1 MAVKKQLN
9 EMENQVTKGAAKA
22 DPMPK
27 APNYVPDN
35 GAIEDLGGPTP
46 TNGRPTDDS
55 HKLKTATA
63 TFAQKGDPHFK
74 GNPSKVQL
82 PGPAAI
88 KSTGYGKGANE
99 EAEAEEDAV
108 VNEQPVEETPV
119 VENEEQEDVA
129 KEIVIDVA
137 DDVAALLEGEELSKE
152 FQEKTATIF
161 EAAVK
166 SKVEQVANQLEE
178 QFKKAFDEEI
188 NSHKSELTERVDSYL
203 EFVANEWINEN
214 ALAVETGIR
223 GELSE
228 SFMSGLK
235 TLFEEHY
242 VEIPD
247 DKYDVLEA
255 MTSKLDEMETKLNE
269 QIESNVELTKRLSSS
284 VSDNILDEV
293 SEGLALSQ
301 KDKLSELS
309 KGVEFESEEQYRE
322 KLTTLKESYFN
333 AKPVVESSEVTSEE
347 SIVEDHTSA
356 MSQYLS
362 ALTKF
367 Q

>member
-1 MAVKKQLN
+1 MAAKKQLH

-27 APNYVPDN
+27 APSYVPDN

-46 TNGRPTDDS
+46 TNGKPTDDS
-55 HKLKTATA
+55 HKLKTPSA
-63 TFAQKGDPHFK
+63 TFAQQGDVQTKGSA
-74 GNPSKVQL
+74 GKVQL
-82 PGPAAI
+82 PGPGAI

-99 EAEAEEDAV
+99 ETASEEEAV
-108 VNEQPVEETPV
+108 VETPV
-119 VENEEQEDVA
+119 SESESPEEEVA

-166 SKVEQVANQLEE
+166 SKIEQVAEQLEE
-178 QFKKAFDEEI
+178 QFQAAFDEEI
-188 NSHKSELTERVDSYL
+188 ASHKSELTERIDSYL

-242 VEIPD
+242 VEIPEE
-247 DKYDVLEA
+247 KYDVLEA

-347 SIVEDHTSA
+347 SIVEDHSPA

>member
-1 MAVKKQLN
+1 MAAKQHLD
-9 EMENQVTKGAAKA
+9 EMENQVTKGAKSAE
-22 DPMPK
+22 PMPK

-46 TNGRPTDDS
+46 TNAKPTDDS
-55 HKLKTATA
+55 NKLKTPSATL
-63 TFAQKGDPHFK
+63 AQTGDPHFRNAS
-74 GNPSKVQL
+74 GKVQL
-82 PGPAAI
+82 PGPAAL
-88 KSTGYGKGANE
+88 KSTGYGE
-99 EAEAEEDAV
+99 EVETEEEVVAEA
-108 VNEQPVEETPV
+108 PVEETETV
-119 VENEEQEDVA
+119 VAEEEQA
-129 KEIVIDVA
+129 EITIDVTE
-137 DDVAALLEGEELSKE
+137 DVAALLEGEELSPE

-161 EAAVK
+161 EAAVR
-166 SKVEQVANQLEE
+166 SKIDQVASTLEA
-178 QFKKAFDEEI
+178 QFSEAFDQEVATFKTEM
-188 NSHKSELTERVDSYL
+188 TERVDSYL

-214 ALAVETGIR
+214 ALQVESGIR

-242 VEIPD
+242 VEIPE

-269 QIESNVELTKRLSSS
+269 QIDSNVALTQRLSAS

-322 KLTTLKESYFN
+322 KLSTLKESYFT
-333 AKPVVESSEVTSEE
+333 KPVVESQEVSSEE
-347 SIVEDHTSA
+347 SLVEDHSPA
-356 MSQYLS
+356 MSAYLN

>member
-1 MAVKKQLN
+1 MAAKKQLH

-27 APNYVPDN
+27 APSYVPDN

-46 TNGRPTDDS
+46 TNGKPTDDS
-55 HKLKTATA
+55 HKLKTPSA
-63 TFAQKGDPHFK
+63 TFAQQGDVQTKGSA
-74 GNPSKVQL
+74 GKVQL
-82 PGPAAI
+82 PGPGAI
-88 KSTGYGKGANE
+88 KSSGYGKGANE
-99 EAEAEEDAV
+99 ETASEEEAV
-108 VNEQPVEETPV
+108 VETPV
-119 VENEEQEDVA
+119 SESESPEEEVA

-166 SKVEQVANQLEE
+166 SKIEQVAEQLEE
-178 QFKKAFDEEI
+178 QFQAAFDEEI
-188 NSHKSELTERVDSYL
+188 ASHKSELTERIDSYL

-214 ALAVETGIR
+214 TLAVETGIR

-242 VEIPD
+242 VEIPEE
-247 DKYDVLEA
+247 KYDVLEA

-347 SIVEDHTSA
+347 SIVEDHSPA

>member
-1 MAVKKQLN
+1 MAAKQHLD
-9 EMENQVTKGAAKA
+9 EMENQVTKGAKSAE
-22 DPMPK
+22 PMPK

-46 TNGRPTDDS
+46 TNAKPTDDS
-55 HKLKTATA
+55 NKLKTPSATL
-63 TFAQKGDPHFK
+63 AQTGDPHFRNAS
-74 GNPSKVQL
+74 GKVQL
-82 PGPAAI
+82 PGPAAL
-88 KSTGYGKGANE
+88 KSTGYGE
-99 EAEAEEDAV
+99 EVETEEEVVAEA
-108 VNEQPVEETPV
+108 PVEETETV
-119 VENEEQEDVA
+119 VAEEEQAE
-129 KEIVIDVA
+129 EITIDVSE
-137 DDVAALLEGEELSKE
+137 DVAALLEGEELSPE

-161 EAAVK
+161 EAAVR
-166 SKVEQVANQLEE
+166 SKIDQVADTLET
-178 QFKKAFDEEI
+178 QFQEAYDQEIAAFKTEM
-188 NSHKSELTERVDSYL
+188 TERVDSYL

-214 ALAVETGIR
+214 ALQVESGIR

-228 SFMSGLK
+228 SFMTGLK

-242 VEIPD
+242 VEIPE

-269 QIESNVELTKRLSSS
+269 QIDSNVALTKRLSDS

-322 KLTTLKESYFN
+322 KLATLKESYFA
-333 AKPVVESSEVTSEE
+333 AKPVVDSQEVSSEE
-347 SIVEDHTSA
+347 SLVEEHSPA
-356 MSQYLS
+356 MSAYLN

>member
-1 MAVKKQLN
+1 MAVNKQLN
-9 EMENQVTKGAAKA
+9 EMENQVTKGAKKA

-63 TFAQKGDPHFK
+63 TFAQTGDPHFK

-82 PGPAAI
+82 PGPGAI

-99 EAEAEEDAV
+99 EAESADAV

-166 SKVEQVANQLEE
+166 SKIEQVADQLEE

-214 ALAVETGIR
+214 TLAVETGIR

-347 SIVEDHTSA
+347 SIVEDHSPA

>member
-1 MAVKKQLN
+1 MAAKQHLD
-9 EMENQVTKGAAKA
+9 EMENQVTKGAKSAE
-22 DPMPK
+22 PMPK

-46 TNGRPTDDS
+46 TNANPTDDS
-55 HKLKTATA
+55 NKLKTPSATL
-63 TFAQKGDPHFK
+63 AQTGDPHFRNAS
-74 GNPSKVQL
+74 GKVQL
-82 PGPAAI
+82 PGPGAL
-88 KSTGYGKGANE
+88 KSTGYGE
-99 EAEAEEDAV
+99 EVETEEEVVAEA
-108 VNEQPVEETPV
+108 PVEETETV
-119 VENEEQEDVA
+119 VAEEEQV
-129 KEIVIDVA
+129 EITIDVTE
-137 DDVAALLEGEELSKE
+137 DVAALLEGEELSPE

-161 EAAVK
+161 EAAVR
-166 SKVEQVANQLEE
+166 SKIDQVASTLET
-178 QFKKAFDEEI
+178 QFAEAFDQEI
-188 NSHKSELTERVDSYL
+188 ASFKTEMTERVDSYL

-214 ALAVETGIR
+214 ALQVETGIR

-242 VEIPD
+242 VEIPE

-269 QIESNVELTKRLSSS
+269 QIDSNVALTKRLSAS

-322 KLTTLKESYFN
+322 KLATLKESYFA
-333 AKPVVESSEVTSEE
+333 AKPVVESQEVSSEE
-347 SIVEDHTSA
+347 SLVEDHSPA
-356 MSQYLS
+356 MSAYLN

>member
-1 MAVKKQLN
+1 MAVNKQLN
-9 EMENQVTKGAAKA
+9 EMENQVTKGAKKA

-63 TFAQKGDPHFK
+63 TFAQTGDPHFK
-74 GNPSKVQL
+74 GNPSKVLL
-82 PGPAAI
+82 PGPGAI

-99 EAEAEEDAV
+99 EAESDDAV

-166 SKVEQVANQLEE
+166 SKVEQVADQLEE

>member
-1 MAVKKQLN
+1 MAVNKQLN
-9 EMENQVTKGAAKA
+9 EMENQVTKGAKKA

-63 TFAQKGDPHFK
+63 TFAQTGDPHFK

-82 PGPAAI
+82 PGPGAI

-99 EAEAEEDAV
+99 EAESDDAV

-166 SKVEQVANQLEE
+166 SKIEQVANQLEE
-178 QFKKAFDEEI
+178 SFKKAFDEEI
-188 NSHKSELTERVDSYL
+188 ASHKSELTERVDSYL

-214 ALAVETGIR
+214 TLAVETGIR

-347 SIVEDHTSA
+347 SIVEDHSPA

>member
-1 MAVKKQLN
+1 MAVNKQLN
-9 EMENQVTKGAAKA
+9 EMENQVTKGAKKA

-63 TFAQKGDPHFK
+63 TFAQTGDPHFK

-82 PGPAAI
+82 PGPGAI

-99 EAEAEEDAV
+99 EAESDDAV

-166 SKVEQVANQLEE
+166 SKIEQVADQLEE
-178 QFKKAFDEEI
+178 SFKKAFDEEI
-188 NSHKSELTERVDSYL
+188 ASHKSELTERVDSYL

-214 ALAVETGIR
+214 TLAVETGIR

-347 SIVEDHTSA
+347 SIVEDHSPA

>member
-1 MAVKKQLN
+1 MAVNKQLN
-9 EMENQVTKGAAKA
+9 EMENQVTKGAKKA

-63 TFAQKGDPHFK
+63 TFAQSGDPHFK

-82 PGPAAI
+82 PGPGAI

-99 EAEAEEDAV
+99 EAESDDAV

-166 SKVEQVANQLEE
+166 SKVEQVADQLEE

>member
-1 MAVKKQLN
+1 
-9 EMENQVTKGAAKA
+9 MEAHYEAK
-22 DPMPK
+22 
-27 APNYVPDN
+27 
-35 GAIEDLGGPTP
+35 L
-46 TNGRPTDDS
+46 
-55 HKLKTATA
+55 
-63 TFAQKGDPHFK
+63 
-74 GNPSKVQL
+74 
-82 PGPAAI
+82 
-88 KSTGYGKGANE
+88 
-99 EAEAEEDAV
+99 
-108 VNEQPVEETPV
+108 VEE
-119 VENEEQEDVA
+119 VEGMKD
-129 KEIVIDVA
+129 
-137 DDVAALLEGEELSKE
+137 EL
-152 FQEKTATIF
+152 
-161 EAAVK
+161 V
-166 SKVEQVANQLEE
+166 
-178 QFKKAFDEEI
+178 
-188 NSHKSELTERVDSYL
+188 ERVDSYL
-203 EFVANEWINEN
+203 EYVANEWINEN

-242 VEIPD
+242 VEIPE

-269 QIESNVELTKRLSSS
+269 QIESNVELTKRLSVS

-322 KLTTLKESYFN
+322 KLSTLKESYFN
-333 AKPVVESSEVTSEE
+333 AKP
-347 SIVEDHTSA
+347 IVENSETNPEDAIPEDHGSA
-356 MSQYLS
+356 MNAYLS